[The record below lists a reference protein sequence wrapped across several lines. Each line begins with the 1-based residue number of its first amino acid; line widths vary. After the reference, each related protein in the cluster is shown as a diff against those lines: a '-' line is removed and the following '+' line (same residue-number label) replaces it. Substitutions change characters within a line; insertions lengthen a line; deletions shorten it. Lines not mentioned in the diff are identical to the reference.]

1 MAKKKAKDPGRIA
14 ARNRKAYRDY
24 FIEDKLEAG
33 LVLVGTE
40 VKSLRAGRATI
51 VDGYAADLGG
61 ELFLLNTY
69 IPEYQAA
76 SRDQHATRRPRKL
89 LVRKREMRKLLVAV
103 NRDGMTIVPLSIY
116 FNQRGL
122 AKVELG
128 LAKGKRKFEKRAAV
142 KAREWK
148 RDKDRLMRGRD

>member
-1 MAKKKAKDPGRIA
+1 MAKKAQTARRIA
-14 ARNRKAYRDY
+14 AQNRKARHDY
-24 FIEDKLEAG
+24 SIVDTLEAG
-33 LVLVGTE
+33 IVLVGTE

-51 VDGYAADLGG
+51 VEGYAADQGG
-61 ELFLLNTY
+61 ELYLLNTY

-89 LVRKREMRKLLVAV
+89 LVRKREMRKLLSAV
-103 NRDGMTIVPLSIY
+103 NREGMTIVPLSIY
-116 FNQRGL
+116 FNERGL

-128 LAKGKRKFEKRAAV
+128 LAQGKRKYEKRAAI

-148 RDKDRLMRGRD
+148 RDKDRLMRNRK